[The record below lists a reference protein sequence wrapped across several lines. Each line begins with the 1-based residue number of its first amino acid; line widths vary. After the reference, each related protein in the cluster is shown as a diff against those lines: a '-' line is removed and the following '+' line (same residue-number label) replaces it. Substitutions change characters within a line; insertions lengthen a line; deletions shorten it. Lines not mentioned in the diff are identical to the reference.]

1 MATPSFNKKRGLWIL
16 QAQNNGIKKTFYS
29 STPGQKGKRDV
40 LAQYE
45 DWLAFG
51 GVNRRIT
58 VEKCVELY
66 LKDIE
71 ARLGRRDSYRMA
83 SLYTRLY
90 VLPVLG
96 RCKMYN
102 LTIRDWQAVINN
114 ARPQKDPAKSLS
126 YKTLTHLRGVIFGL
140 HKFAYNNYYCEDW
153 RGSLYIPQGHKK
165 GVREIL
171 QPADIARLFQPSELW
186 YHPAFEVML
195 LCGLRPGECLG
206 LQEND
211 VKNGV
216 LYIRRAI
223 NDDGEITQG
232 KNQNARRIIP
242 LPPLAAQII
251 RETIA
256 RNHAARFDSPWIFC
270 NGSGAPASQDSV
282 RKQWAK
288 LKAERDLP
296 GTLYSLRHTFISIVS
311 SQTHLAEGTIKDLV
325 GHSQSMDTFGTYKHR
340 VAGELENA
348 AEVINLTF
356 ERLRVSEQ

>member
-1 MATPSFNKKRGLWIL
+1 MATPSFSKKRGLWIL

-51 GVNRRIT
+51 GVDRRIT

-71 ARLGRRDSYRMA
+71 ARLGRRDTFRMA

-90 VLPVLG
+90 VLPALG

-251 RETIA
+251 SETIA
-256 RNHAARFDSPWIFC
+256 RNHSARFDSPWIFC

-356 ERLRVSEQ
+356 ERLRISEQ